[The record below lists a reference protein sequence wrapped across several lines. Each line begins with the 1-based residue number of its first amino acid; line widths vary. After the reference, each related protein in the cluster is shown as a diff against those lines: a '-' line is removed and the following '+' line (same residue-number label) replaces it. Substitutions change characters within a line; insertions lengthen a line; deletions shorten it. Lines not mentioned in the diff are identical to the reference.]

1 MSGYERRELAKRNL
15 ASATGR
21 VTKRTGHAAN
31 VAQSLLAV
39 TNKIALQATKQ
50 SAAVSSL
57 KGKMDAYAGSA
68 ADVLVT
74 SQNSVGLAKRAVD
87 AALQG
92 TLSVRE
98 FLAAMESIRSAVD
111 AARAVVGVLNARTR
125 DTDEMLNTIRDIA
138 AATSILA
145 LNASIQSAHAGQA
158 GRGFAI
164 VAQEVKRLAERS
176 TMSALAMQSSVDEVA
191 QGIRK
196 TVTALESILARVAEG
211 EVLAA
216 CTEQS
221 FAAIYAAADE
231 TSGAFREI
239 GTALAQQ
246 AESLGKVTSSIGAM
260 NESFERLYSL
270 VEVSSSYASFAE
282 NTIAALSRQ
291 AIDLTTTSTALFDTC
306 AVALAQTRVAL
317 NLPYAPQTYDPHKNF
332 DFYGAQLLSNVHM
345 GLLAADAKDAII
357 PGLASI
363 WSYDEETLTWS
374 FVVHPEARFSNG
386 RAVTASDV
394 KFSLERLA
402 DPKVESPSG
411 WALTGIEGLAEFAAG
426 TRTEITG
433 IKVQDERTV
442 TVKLSE
448 PFSGLLT
455 NLSHYFAAVI
465 CAADLGE
472 GRIVGAGAYYIA
484 EHTAE
489 YCRLLAS
496 PTHLK
501 GEPAVKCIEFSF
513 SNADLPEKLG
523 TGKLDIAFIES
534 AETWAGV
541 RALPRV
547 EVLQRSI
554 LGYTYLGLN
563 LRSLHPVISDSE
575 ARRALSLAINR
586 SKLVEDVL
594 AGMGAEAYAPLSP
607 TVFGEGIV
615 GHYAPEEARRILSRF
630 SANQPLTILLRSDE
644 QAPLFERLGRFCIA
658 ALENVGLKTRIVRVP
673 HSVYRN
679 PENIAQADL
688 YLSRWVADT
697 PDADALLT
705 PIFYSGVPTN
715 MSGYSH
721 PEVDKLIGRAR
732 KTLNGAKR
740 LAYLKE
746 AERIIVQ
753 DMPVVCLNY
762 ITLGVGF
769 DRSLRHVS
777 VSPMGLIR
785 CEDIVRTE
793 SERCDLSV

>member
-15 ASATGR
+15 VSATSR
-21 VTKRTGHAAN
+21 VTKRTGHVAN
-31 VAQSLLAV
+31 VAESLLAV

-57 KGKMDAYAGSA
+57 KSKMDAYAGSA

-74 SQNSVGLAKRAVD
+74 SQDSVGLAKRAVD
-87 AALQG
+87 AAAQG
-92 TLSVRE
+92 KQSVQE
-98 FLAAMESIRSAVD
+98 FLAAMESIKSAVD

-138 AATSILA
+138 EATSILA

-158 GRGFAI
+158 GRGFAV

-196 TVTALESILARVAEG
+196 TVAALESILARVAEG

-216 CTEQS
+216 STEQS
-221 FAAIYAAADE
+221 FAAIYTAADE

-239 GTALAQQ
+239 GVSLAQQ
-246 AESLGKVTSSIGAM
+246 AESLGKVTSSITAM

-282 NTIAALSRQ
+282 NTIVTLNRQ
-291 AIDLTTTSTALFDTC
+291 ALDLSATSAGLFSAH
-306 AVALAQTRVAL
+306 AVDDAQTRIAL

-345 GLLAADAKDAII
+345 GLLASDAKDAII
-357 PGLASI
+357 PGLASV
-363 WSYDEETLTWS
+363 WSYNEETLTWS
-374 FVVHPEARFSNG
+374 FAIHPEARFSNG
-386 RAVTASDV
+386 CRVTAGDV

-402 DPKVESPSG
+402 DPKVESPSS
-411 WALTGIEGLAEFAAG
+411 WALTGIDGLAEFAAG
-426 TRTEITG
+426 TRAEITG

-442 TVKLSE
+442 TIKLSE

-465 CAADLGE
+465 SAADANE

-484 EHTAE
+484 EHTDE
-489 YCRLLAS
+489 FCRLLAS

-501 GEPAVKCIEFSF
+501 GEPAVSRVEFSF
-513 SNADLPEKLG
+513 SSADLPEKLSAG
-523 TGKLDIAFIES
+523 RLDIAFIES
-534 AETWAGV
+534 AEAMAGV
-541 RALPRV
+541 RSIPRI
-547 EVLQRSI
+547 EVLQQSI

-563 LRSLHPVISDSE
+563 CRSQHPVLSDSE

-586 SKLVEDVL
+586 SHLVEDVL

-607 TVFGEGIV
+607 SVFGEGIS
-615 GHYAPEEARRILSRF
+615 GRFAPQEAERILSRF
-630 SANQPLTILLRSDE
+630 SAGKPLTILLRSDE
-644 QAPLFERLGRFCIA
+644 QAPLYERLGQFCIG
-658 ALENVGLKTRIVRVP
+658 ALKAVGLETRVVRVP

-705 PIFYSGVPTN
+705 PIFYSGVSTN
-715 MSGYSH
+715 MSGYSN
-721 PEVDKLIGRAR
+721 PEVDKLIDRAR

-740 LAYLKE
+740 LAYLKD

-769 DRSLRHVS
+769 HQSLRHVA

-785 CEDIVRTE
+785 CEDIVKVG
-793 SERCDLSV
+793 S

>member
-15 ASATGR
+15 VSATSR
-21 VTKRTGHAAN
+21 VTKRTGHVAN
-31 VAQSLLAV
+31 VAESLLAV

-57 KGKMDAYAGSA
+57 KSKMDAYAGSA

-74 SQNSVGLAKRAVD
+74 SQDSVGLAKRAVD
-87 AALQG
+87 AAAQG
-92 TLSVRE
+92 KQSVQE
-98 FLAAMESIRSAVD
+98 FLAAMESIKSAVD

-138 AATSILA
+138 EATSILA

-158 GRGFAI
+158 GRGFAV

-196 TVTALESILARVAEG
+196 TVAALESILARVAEG

-216 CTEQS
+216 STEQS
-221 FAAIYAAADE
+221 FAAIYVAANE
-231 TSGAFREI
+231 TSSAFREI

-246 AESLGKVTSSIGAM
+246 AESLDNVTSSIASM
-260 NESFERLYSL
+260 NDSFERLYSL

-282 NTIAALSRQ
+282 NTITALSRQ
-291 AIDLTTTSTALFDTC
+291 AMDLSATGEAL
-306 AVALAQTRVAL
+306 LAASEIVDARTHVVL

-345 GLLAADAKDAII
+345 GLLASDAKDAII
-357 PGLASI
+357 PGLASK
-363 WSYDEETLTWS
+363 WSYDEDALTWS

-386 RAVTASDV
+386 CRVTASDV

-402 DPKVESPSG
+402 DPKVESPSS
-411 WALTGIEGLAEFAAG
+411 WALTGIDGLAEFAAG
-426 TRTEITG
+426 TRAEITG
-433 IKVQDERTV
+433 IKVQDEHTV
-442 TVKLSE
+442 AIKLSE

-465 CAADLGE
+465 SAAEANE

-484 EHTAE
+484 EHTDE
-489 YCRLLAS
+489 FCRLLAS

-501 GEPAVKCIEFSF
+501 GEPAVNCIEFSF
-513 SNADLPEKLG
+513 SNADIPAKLSA
-523 TGKLDIAFIES
+523 GKLDIAFIES
-534 AETWAGV
+534 AEVWAGV

-563 LRSLHPVISDSE
+563 LRSPHPVLSDSE
-575 ARRALSLAINR
+575 ARRTLSLAINR
-586 SKLVEDVL
+586 SHLVEEVL

-607 TVFGEGIV
+607 SVFGEGIS
-615 GHYAPEEARRILSRF
+615 GRFAPQEAERILSRF
-630 SANQPLTILLRSDE
+630 RASKPLTILLRSDE
-644 QAPLFERLGRFCIA
+644 QAPLYERLGEFCIA
-658 ALENVGLKTRIVRVP
+658 ALKAVGLETRVVRVP

-705 PIFYSGVPTN
+705 PIFYSGVSTN
-715 MSGYSH
+715 MSGYSN
-721 PEVDKLIGRAR
+721 PEVDMLIDRAR

-769 DRSLRHVS
+769 DQSLRHVA

-785 CEDIVRTE
+785 CEDIVKAG
-793 SERCDLSV
+793 S

>member
-1 MSGYERRELAKRNL
+1 MGERTQVAKRNL
-15 ASATGR
+15 VSATSRIG
-21 VTKRTGHAAN
+21 KRTGQVAN
-31 VAQSLLAV
+31 VAESLLSV
-39 TNKIALQATKQ
+39 TNKIAVQATKQ
-50 SAAVSSL
+50 SAAVNSL
-57 KGKMDAYAGSA
+57 KDRMDAYAVNA
-68 ADVLVT
+68 AGVLT
-74 SQNSVGLAKRAVD
+74 SSQDSVGLAKRAVE
-87 AALQG
+87 AAAEG
-92 TLSVRE
+92 TQSVRE
-98 FLAAMESIRSAVD
+98 FLAAMGDIRTAVD

-138 AATSILA
+138 EATSILA

-158 GRGFAI
+158 GRGFAV

-176 TMSALAMQSSVDEVA
+176 TVSALAMQSSVDEVA

-196 TVTALESILARVAEG
+196 TVAALESILARVAEG

-216 CTEQS
+216 STEQS
-221 FAAIYAAADE
+221 FAAIYTAASE
-231 TSGAFREI
+231 TSSAFREI
-239 GTALAQQ
+239 GTALVQQ
-246 AESLGKVTSSIGAM
+246 AESLDKVTSSMAAM

-270 VEVSSSYASFAE
+270 VEASSSYASFAE
-282 NTIAALSRQ
+282 NTITALSRQ
-291 AIDLTTTSTALFDTC
+291 ASDLAATGGAL
-306 AVALAQTRVAL
+306 LAQSETVDARTHVVL

-332 DFYGAQLLSNVHM
+332 DFYGAQLLANVHM

-357 PGLASI
+357 PGLASK

-374 FVVHPEARFSNG
+374 FVVHPSARFSNG

-402 DPKVESPSG
+402 DPKVESPSS

-426 TRTEITG
+426 TRAEITG
-433 IKVQDERTV
+433 IKVQDEHTV
-442 TVKLSE
+442 TIKLSE

-465 CAADLGE
+465 SAVDLDE
-472 GRIVGAGAYYIA
+472 GRIVGAGAYHIV
-484 EHTAE
+484 EHTSE
-489 YCRLLAS
+489 FCRLLAS

-501 GEPAVKCIEFSF
+501 GEPAVSSIEFSF
-513 SNADLPEKLG
+513 SSADLPEKLG
-523 TGKLDIAFIES
+523 AGKLDIAFIES
-534 AETWAGV
+534 AEAWAGV

-547 EVLQRSI
+547 ETLQRSI

-563 LRSLHPVISDSE
+563 LRSQHPVLSDSE

-586 SKLVEDVL
+586 SKLVEEVL

-607 TVFGEGIV
+607 TVFGEGLA
-615 GHYAPEEARRILSRF
+615 GHYAPEEARRILGRHVDK
-630 SANQPLTILLRSDE
+630 PLTLLLRSDE
-644 QAPLFERLGRFCIA
+644 QAPLYERLGQFCIA
-658 ALENVGLKTRIVRVP
+658 ALKAVGLETRVVRVP
-673 HSVYRN
+673 HAVYRN
-679 PENIAQADL
+679 PDNIAQADL

-715 MSGYSH
+715 MSGYSN
-721 PEVDKLIGRAR
+721 PEVDKLIDRAR
-732 KTLNGAKR
+732 KTLNSAKR

-769 DRSLRHVS
+769 DRSLRHVA
-777 VSPMGLIR
+777 VSPMGLLR
-785 CEDIVRTE
+785 CEDLVRVGTG
-793 SERCDLSV
+793 RCDSSV